1 VGAETVAVG
10 AARADHAVAVVCR
23 SQYKL
28 SKRWKRINAPH

>member
-10 AARADHAVAVVCR
+10 AARADHAVAVIYR

-28 SKRWKRINAPH
+28 SKRWKRKNVPH